1 MLRQRVQPRWLL
13 QKMLAKRNL
22 ETFVGGTELT
32 SEDSDEAALPASFLN
47 PRKKPWK
54 LLPPEAI
61 RPCGNS
67 QNRPLWVC
75 DRIAAEFAMVKESP
89 TFSSRERL
97 VLIGL
102 VDKLS
107 AAIGE
112 RSEGASE
119 ASAKKECV
127 LLRQK
132 RGGWS
137 GPT

>member
-112 RSEGASE
+112 RSEGAS
-119 ASAKKECV
+119 AKKECV

-132 RGGWS
+132 RVGWS
-137 GPT
+137 GQT